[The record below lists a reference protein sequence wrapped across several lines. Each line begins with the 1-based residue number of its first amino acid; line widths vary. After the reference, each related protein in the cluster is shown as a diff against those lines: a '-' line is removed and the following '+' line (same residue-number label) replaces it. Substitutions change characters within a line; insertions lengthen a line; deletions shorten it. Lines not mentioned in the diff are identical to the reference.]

1 MKKIA
6 IRTLLV
12 LLGLIVCLAAYET
25 FAVFRARGRTAA
37 ALASVKARP
46 LSLAAFGGRRIAM
59 MLKVEDPSFFQHHG
73 VDFSTPGQGKTTLTE
88 GLVKFLYFDHFK
100 PGFAKIE
107 QTLIARFVLD
117 PAVSKREQLE
127 IAINYASFGTQ
138 RGREVRGFTD
148 AARVFYGKPYARLS
162 DHEFLSLVAMLMGPN
177 VLDPIRHPK
186 ENADRVARIEK
197 LLAGR
202 CAPQGVS
209 DNAYPACA

>member
-6 IRTLLV
+6 IRALLV
-12 LLGLIVCLAAYET
+12 VLGLILCLALYET
-25 FAVFRARGRTAA
+25 YAVFRAKGRTAA

-46 LSLAAFGGRRIAM
+46 LPLAAFGGRRIAM
-59 MLKVEDPSFFQHHG
+59 MLKVEDPGFFRHHG

-117 PAVSKREQLE
+117 PAVPKREQLE
-127 IAINYASFGTQ
+127 IAINYAGFGTQ

-148 AARVFYGKPYARLS
+148 AARVFYGKPYAQLN

-177 VLDPIRHPK
+177 ALDPIRHPK

-197 LLAGR
+197 LIAGK

-209 DNAYPACA
+209 DNTYPNCA